1 MEGLIADLGP
11 PQPFYP
17 LGVSVPTY
25 VANTMSTS
33 VLLSIFAAGCGSL
46 FLPTYVFATRSR
58 PGISLGE
65 VLIAFWW
72 VLCGFI
78 HFFFEGYFS
87 LNHFDMAGRNDL
99 FGQMWKEYA
108 MSDSRYMTRDPFVV
122 CMETV
127 TAVLWGPLSWFIA
140 YAVVDARRSRT
151 VERTTELTP
160 SLSKAGLSPPIR
172 VAMDGAVGV
181 VSEPR
186 GAAGEARRGEARR
199 GMWKGGE
206 GRRRTL
212 MRRDAAKRAD
222 VERGW
227 RAEAIGAERG
237 RLYPRL
243 NQFMNVPVWNQP
255 AEERAHRFE

>member
-1 MEGLIADLGP
+1 
-11 PQPFYP
+11 
-17 LGVSVPTY
+17 
-25 VANTMSTS
+25 
-33 VLLSIFAAGCGSL
+33 
-46 FLPTYVFATRSR
+46 
-58 PGISLGE
+58 
-65 VLIAFWW
+65 
-72 VLCGFI
+72 
-78 HFFFEGYFS
+78 
-87 LNHFDMAGRNDL
+87 MAGRNDL

-206 GRRRTL
+206 GRRVSKRTCKHFYTRRTVESKAGKRE
-212 MRRDAAKRAD
+212 MRRPPR
-222 VERGW
+222 VELPHFCRHVAMWFFLVTFICSQFGT
-227 RAEAIGAERG
+227 RG
-237 RLYPRL
+237 R
-243 NQFMNVPVWNQP
+243 
-255 AEERAHRFE
+255 